1 MLEIINDTLGKMD
14 MKEIRE
20 ELEKYREK
28 KKQKCYIS
36 GSLTC
41 SKVKII
47 NNDKLSTFRI
57 KCQSK
62 VRIIRCW

>member
-1 MLEIINDTLGKMD
+1 MLEIINDTLAKMD

-28 KKQKCYIS
+28 KKQKYYIS
-36 GSLTC
+36 GSLTY

-47 NNDKLSTFRI
+47 NNDKLSTF
-57 KCQSK
+57 CA
-62 VRIIRCW
+62 